1 MVHVDPIVH
10 AVPPEDRPDLA
21 DEAWKQAYEEAYEAW
36 DMLAGTKHPE
46 LGGAPEILDVVGVN
60 VYHFSQAQL
69 NADKSREV
77 LGPRDPRRKPLG
89 EMLLFAWE
97 RYHRPLLS
105 YCRHVLGSHHEA
117 EEAVQ
122 QVFVN
127 AYRAMAGDDER
138 ELQVRPWLYRI
149 ARNQCLSMLRA
160 RRPTEELGAGEP
172 SLVGLSDE
180 VAGRADLRAM
190 LRDLAALP
198 TDQREALVL
207 AELHDNSHAQVAEI
221 LGCDHNKV
229 KSLVFQART
238 SLMTSR
244 QAREL
249 RCEEVQ
255 SQLSVLRGG
264 SLRRAVLRRHLAEC
278 DACRL
283 FGAEV
288 KRQRAAL
295 AVVLPVVPTGGLKLG
310 AATALAAGTGAAA
323 STGTATTAGA
333 GAGIAAKLGVPT
345 TLLKSAA
352 ATLAVTTA
360 AAGGVA
366 TTAQVAHVT
375 GKPRAPITQQ
385 AEQSQPAAPGAPA
398 DAAGA
403 QPPPVDP
410 DAPNIY
416 TAVQEQLGLKLEN
429 AKGPVDVIVIDRIER
444 PTLD

>member
-1 MVHVDPIVH
+1 M
-10 AVPPEDRPDLA
+10 
-21 DEAWKQAYEEAYEAW
+21 
-36 DMLAGTKHPE
+36 
-46 LGGAPEILDVVGVN
+46 
-60 VYHFSQAQL
+60 
-69 NADKSREV
+69 
-77 LGPRDPRRKPLG
+77 
-89 EMLLFAWE
+89 
-97 RYHRPLLS
+97 
-105 YCRHVLGSHHEA
+105 
-117 EEAVQ
+117 Q

-160 RRPTEELGAGEP
+160 RRPTEELGAEEP

-333 GAGIAAKLGVPT
+333 GAGIAAKLGVPA

-375 GKPRAPITQQ
+375 GKPPAPITQQ
-385 AEQSQPAAPGAPA
+385 AEQSRPAAPGAPG
-398 DAAGA
+398 DAAAA
-403 QPPPVDP
+403 QPPPVCSRRCGPAARGSSCGQAQRPAAAGWAVPARRAQAQWRVPAPPGGTEKAATHRTGAPDP
-410 DAPNIY
+410 RQAARTPRARAQAGRAPGPACALARTHKRADPAHRADSPRGRRLPGTSLASCGFGAASARVQRPERRLPPRIGAFFLY
-416 TAVQEQLGLKLEN
+416 T
-429 AKGPVDVIVIDRIER
+429 
-444 PTLD
+444 